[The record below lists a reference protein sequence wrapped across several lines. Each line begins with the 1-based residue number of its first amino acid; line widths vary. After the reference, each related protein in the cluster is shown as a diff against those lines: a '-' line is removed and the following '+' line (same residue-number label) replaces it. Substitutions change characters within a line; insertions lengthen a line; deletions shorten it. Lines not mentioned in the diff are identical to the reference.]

1 MTWLAVRPGDRQ
13 VAFVRDGNVDMLV
26 VVISRLC
33 NQQSSI
39 ASTYMNLEHMTIV
52 YTSTQLMVSRHFNV
66 IHQYLNFKID
76 S

>member
-13 VAFVRDGNVDMLV
+13 VAFAMEMLV

-76 S
+76 L